1 MRHPIRRKKSRIQNK
16 EGEQDSKFMRRTKKN
31 RESCGCVSKTTK
43 REEKTKKKRTSQ
55 RGEREGHYY
64 HGLNRGEEKRKRK
77 SQQMRPAETE

>member
-43 REEKTKKKRTSQ
+43 REEKTKTKKGQ
-55 RGEREGHYY
+55 VREVK
-64 HGLNRGEEKRKRK
+64 EKVIII
-77 SQQMRPAETE
+77 TG